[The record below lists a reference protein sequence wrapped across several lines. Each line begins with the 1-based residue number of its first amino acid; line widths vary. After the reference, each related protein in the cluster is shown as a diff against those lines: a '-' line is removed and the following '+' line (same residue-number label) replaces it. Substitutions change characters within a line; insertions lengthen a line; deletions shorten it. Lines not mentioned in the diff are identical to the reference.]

1 MDKNK
6 SLVVLEDKKI
16 NVSLS
21 INYKIEDMLL
31 DLFLVTIFVA
41 VINNDNGEM

>member
-21 INYKIEDMLL
+21 INYIIEDMLL
-31 DLFLVTIFVA
+31 DLLITTIFITA
-41 VINNDNGEM
+41 INNDNGEM

>member
-21 INYKIEDMLL
+21 INYKIEDMLF
-31 DLFLVTIFVA
+31 DLFLVTIFLLQ
-41 VINNDNGEM
+41 

>member
-6 SLVVLEDKKI
+6 SLVVLDDKKI

-21 INYKIEDMLL
+21 INIGIEDMLL
-31 DLFLVTIFVA
+31 DLFLVTIFCC
-41 VINNDNGEM
+41 INNNDNGEM

>member
-21 INYKIEDMLL
+21 INYIIEDMLL
-31 DLFLVTIFVA
+31 DLLITTIFIT
-41 VINNDNGEM
+41 VINNCNGEM